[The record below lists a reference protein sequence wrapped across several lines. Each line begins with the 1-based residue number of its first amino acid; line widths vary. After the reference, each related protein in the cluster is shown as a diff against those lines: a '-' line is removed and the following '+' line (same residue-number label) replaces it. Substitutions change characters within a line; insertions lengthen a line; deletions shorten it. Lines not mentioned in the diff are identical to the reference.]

1 MGRKTGRRRRYGRLP
16 LSARIPLAATLIPL
30 AMAAGCIG
38 GFLRLRP
45 VITGSMTATALAV
58 GFLAAVATI
67 VPLSGGDGP
76 DGARAADVETIL
88 TAAAPLAIGRAHG

>member
-1 MGRKTGRRRRYGRLP
+1 MRISDWSSDVCSSVLRRRRYGRLP

-67 VPLSGGDGP
+67 VPLSGGDEIH
-76 DGARAADVETIL
+76 RAELKEGGCQYV
-88 TAAAPLAIGRAHG
+88 